1 MAIKKGDKGSCV
13 VIWDRNDYITEA
25 DKQLSNKDV
34 YKQVSFKE
42 KTLCDLVEMRNRSVY
57 M

>member
-1 MAIKKGDKGSCV
+1 MAIEKGDKGSCV

>member
-1 MAIKKGDKGSCV
+1 MAIKKGHKGSCV

-25 DKQLSNKDV
+25 DKQLSHKYV

-42 KTLCDLVEMRNRSVY
+42 KTLCDLVEMGNRSVY